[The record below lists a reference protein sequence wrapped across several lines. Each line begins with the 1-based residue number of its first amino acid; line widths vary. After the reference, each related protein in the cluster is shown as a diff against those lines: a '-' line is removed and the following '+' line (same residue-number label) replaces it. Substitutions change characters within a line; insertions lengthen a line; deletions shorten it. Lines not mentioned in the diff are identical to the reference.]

1 MATVF
6 LRTVIIYVFLLVV
19 LRLMGKRQVG
29 ELEVSELITTLM
41 LSEIAVV
48 PITDWKIPILY
59 AVVPA
64 ILLVSIE
71 VILSFITF
79 KSSRARKIL
88 LGDPCVIISK
98 GILQKKSLE
107 KMRMSTSELMS
118 EMRLKGISSLSDVE
132 CAIIEDNGQISVFQ
146 KERPPATPFNEGDGV
161 SVCVVRD
168 GRILWDNLALCE
180 KNEEWLLRY
189 LHDRGIELEHVCLMT
204 VGGNGQISTILNRK

>member
-6 LRTVIIYVFLLVV
+6 LRTVIIYAFLLVV

-88 LGDPCVIISK
+88 LGSPCVIISK
-98 GILQKKSLE
+98 GVLQRKALE

-146 KERPPATPFNEGDGV
+146 KNQPPTASFNNSDGV
-161 SVCVVRD
+161 SVCIVRD
-168 GRILWDNLALCE
+168 GKFLRDNLARCE
-180 KNEEWLLRY
+180 KNEEWFLRY
-189 LHDRGIELEHVCLMT
+189 LHDRGIEFEHVCLMT
-204 VGGNGQISTILNRK
+204 VDGNGQISIILK